1 MWKTAKLGDVC
12 SFTRGLTYSKKDEV
26 KHSHKS
32 VLRATN
38 IDLASYSL
46 NLDDIRYISDSVII
60 KDDKLA
66 KSGDI
71 LICTASG
78 SKSHLGKVALIT
90 EDMKMAFGSFMGAI
104 RTNTNCLPSFLF
116 NMLITSSFK
125 KYLLDVSGGTNIN
138 NLKFSQIRDYK
149 FLLPPLREQK
159 AIADVL
165 SLWDEAIEK
174 TERLIK
180 AKQKRFR
187 WLLRT
192 LINDRIH
199 HKTWNRTTLSESGY
213 YYTGLSGKNKNDFG
227 KGKPYLPYL
236 NIFNNWKI
244 DPKHLDYVSIQA
256 GEKQNMVRKND
267 ILFTT
272 SSETPK
278 EVGMSSILLDDIG
291 ECYLNSFSFG
301 WRCTNERLLPEF
313 LQFYFRSSIFRN
325 QVVKL
330 SQGATRFNL
339 SKKELGKSFV
349 IYPDIETQK
358 DIAYILGKTREE
370 ISLLKQ
376 IVRKYRLQKRGLMQ
390 KLLTGEWRVK
400 TKA

>member
-60 KDDKLA
+60 KNDKLA

-116 NMLITSSFK
+116 SMLISSSFK

-138 NLKFSQIRDYK
+138 NLKFSQIKNYE
-149 FLLPPLREQK
+149 FLLPPLHEQQ

-165 SLWDEAIEK
+165 STWDEAIEI

-180 AKQKRFR
+180 AKEKQFR

-192 LINDRIH
+192 LIGDQCEKSGWKKVKLGEIGTFSKGYGITKTDLTNSGAPCVRYGDIYTRHNFTVKNFSSFIDEKTAEKSVRINPNDLLFAGSGETADEIGKCVAFNMDTEAYAGGDVIILRI
-199 HKTWNRTTLSESGY
+199 TT
-213 YYTGLSGKNKNDFG
+213 KDNA
-227 KGKPYLPYL
+227 
-236 NIFNNWKI
+236 
-244 DPKHLDYVSIQA
+244 DYVSYFLNTVGRRQLNKLGA
-256 GEKQNMVRKND
+256 GNSIVHIYSKDLQHVRIDVPPPSEQKEMIKIFQSAEKE
-267 ILFTT
+267 I
-272 SSETPK
+272 E
-278 EVGMSSILLDDIG
+278 LLG
-291 ECYLNSFSFG
+291 E
-301 WRCTNERLLPEF
+301 
-313 LQFYFRSSIFRN
+313 I
-325 QVVKL
+325 V
-330 SQGATRFNL
+330 SQ
-339 SKKELGKSFV
+339 
-349 IYPDIETQK
+349 
-358 DIAYILGKTREE
+358 
-370 ISLLKQ
+370 
-376 IVRKYRLQKRGLMQ
+376 YRIQKRGLMQ
-390 KLLTGEWRVK
+390 KLLTGEWRIK